1 MDSRL
6 TTSSI
11 FITKSM
17 VLEVLKLF
25 CFKNCIGL
33 FKNDTHL
40 STRISKFVLI
50 SVWFGLVILKRIK
63 IYLLKI
69 LNNYSFTFIAQK

>member
-6 TTSSI
+6 TTSNI

-40 STRISKFVLI
+40 TTRISKFVLI
-50 SVWFGLVILKRIK
+50 SVWFGLVIFERIK
-63 IYLLKI
+63 IYLLNF
-69 LNNYSFTFIAQK
+69 LSNYSFTYIAQ